1 MTNLAFQS
9 AIQLV
14 RKLRGGRIGC
24 RALLE
29 HYLERVERHNPTL
42 NAIIAFDREG
52 ARKRADA
59 ADQALARGESWGP
72 LHGLPMTIKESYD
85 VIGMP
90 TTWGKPDL
98 AGNIAKTNAVVVD
111 RLIGAGAIIFGKT
124 NVPLLLGDW
133 QTFNDIYGTTN
144 NPWDVSRGPGGS
156 SGGSAA
162 ALAAG
167 LTGLEAGSDIGASIR
182 NPAHFC
188 GVYGLK
194 PTYGIVPPRGQALPG
209 VLAAND
215 LSVVGPLARSAGDL
229 RLALSVIAG
238 PDVLDAPGWSLR
250 LPRPKQKSL
259 ADYRVAVML
268 EDPNCDVD
276 SELAD
281 CLQATVD
288 GLAKAGARIDD
299 KARPAIDMTRSHEL
313 YIQLLRAVTT
323 ARQPIEAFNEAKAL
337 AATVAPDD
345 KSYAA
350 EVARAATQY
359 FRDWVPANEERTHL
373 RWRWAEFFEDF
384 DVLLCPAA
392 ARAAFPHNHGG
403 TRGDRTIQVNGKEVL
418 EVSELFWAGISSVVY
433 LPSTVAPIGLTAS
446 RLPVGIQIIGPHLGD
461 LGTIHFAK
469 LMAKALGGFAP
480 PPGYD

>member
-1 MTNLAFQS
+1 VTNLAFQS
-9 AIQLV
+9 AVQLL
-14 RKLRGGRIGC
+14 RKLRAGRIGC

-29 HYLERVERHNPTL
+29 HYLDRVERHNPAL
-42 NAIIAFDREG
+42 NAIIAFDSDG
-52 ARKRADA
+52 ARRRADE
-59 ADQALARGESWGP
+59 ADRALARGENWGP
-72 LHGLPMTIKESYD
+72 LHGLPMTVKESYD
-85 VIGMP
+85 VTGLP
-90 TTWGKPDL
+90 TTWGKPEF
-98 AGNIAKTNAVVVD
+98 ANNIAAKNAVVVD

-133 QTFNDIYGTTN
+133 QTFNDVYGTTN
-144 NPWDVSRGPGGS
+144 NPWNVGRVPGGS

-209 VLAAND
+209 ILAAND
-215 LSVVGPLARSAGDL
+215 LSVVGPLARGADDL

-238 PDVLDAPGWSLR
+238 PDVLDAAGWSLS
-250 LPRPKQKSL
+250 LPRPRQKSL

-268 EDPNCDVD
+268 EDPHCDVD
-276 SELAD
+276 LELAD
-281 CLQATVD
+281 RLQATVD
-288 GLAKAGARIDD
+288 GLAKAGARIDE
-299 KARPAIDMTRSHEL
+299 KARPAIDLTRSHAL

-323 ARQPIEAFNEAKAL
+323 ARQPMEAFNEAKAI
-337 AATVAPDD
+337 AASVAPDD

-359 FRDWVPANEERTHL
+359 FRDWVPANEERTHM

-392 ARAAFPHNHGG
+392 AAAAWPHNHEG
-403 TRGDRTIQVNGKEVL
+403 TRGDRAIRVNGKDML
-418 EVSELFWAGISSVVY
+418 EVNELFWAGLATVVY
-433 LPSTVAPIGLTAS
+433 LPATVAPIGLTAS

-469 LMAKALGGFAP
+469 LMAKELGGFTPA
-480 PPGYD
+480 PGYD

>member
-9 AIQLV
+9 AIQLI
-14 RKLRGGRIGC
+14 RKLRNGRIGC

-29 HYLERVERHNPTL
+29 HYLDRVERHNRAL
-42 NAIIAFDREG
+42 NAIIAFDLKG

-59 ADQALARGESWGP
+59 ADRALARGETWGP
-72 LHGLPMTIKESYD
+72 LHGLPMTVKESYD

-90 TTWGKPDL
+90 TTWGKPEL
-98 AGNIAKTNAVVVD
+98 AGNVPAKNAVVVD
-111 RLIGAGAIIFGKT
+111 RLIGAGAVIFGKT
-124 NVPLLLGDW
+124 NVPLLLADW
-133 QTFNDIYGTTN
+133 QTFNDVYGTTN
-144 NPWDVSRGPGGS
+144 NPWDVSRVPGGS

-167 LTGLEAGSDIGASIR
+167 LTALEAGSDIGASIR

-209 VLAAND
+209 LLAPND
-215 LSVVGPLARSAGDL
+215 LSVVGPLARSADDL
-229 RLALSVIAG
+229 RLAMSVIAG
-238 PDVLDAPGWSLR
+238 PDVFDAAGWSLR
-250 LPRPKQKSL
+250 LPRPRRKSL
-259 ADYRVAVML
+259 AEYRVAVML

-276 SELAD
+276 AELAD
-281 CLQATVD
+281 RLQATVD

-299 KARPAIDMTRSHEL
+299 KARPAIDTTRSHEI
-313 YIQLLRAVTT
+313 YIQLLRAVTA
-323 ARQPIEAFNEAKAL
+323 ARQPMEAFNEAKTL
-337 AATVAPDD
+337 AATLAPDD

-350 EVARAATQY
+350 QVARAATQY
-359 FRDWVPANEERTHL
+359 YREWVPANEERTHM

-392 ARAAFPHNHGG
+392 ASAAFPHNHEG
-403 TRGDRTIQVNGKEVL
+403 TRGDRTIRVNGADML
-418 EVSELFWAGISSVVY
+418 EVNELFWAGLGTVVY

-446 RLPVGIQIIGPHLGD
+446 RLPVGVQIIGPHLGD
-461 LGTIHFAK
+461 LSTIHFAK
-469 LMAKALGGFAP
+469 LMAKELGGFAP
-480 PPGYD
+480 PPGYA

>member
-1 MTNLAFQS
+1 VTNLAFQS
-9 AIQLV
+9 AVQLV
-14 RKLRGGRIGC
+14 RKLRSGRIGS

-29 HYLERVERHNPTL
+29 HYLNRVERYNPTL
-42 NAIIAFDREG
+42 NAIITFDREG
-52 ARKRADA
+52 ARKRADE

-72 LHGLPMTIKESYD
+72 LHGLPMTVKESYD
-85 VIGMP
+85 VVGMP

-144 NPWDVSRGPGGS
+144 NPWDVTRVPGGS
-156 SGGSAA
+156 SGGSAT

-194 PTYGIVPPRGQALPG
+194 PTYGIVPARGQALPG
-209 VLAAND
+209 ILAASD
-215 LSVVGPLARSAGDL
+215 LSVVGPLARSADDL

-238 PDVLDAPGWSLR
+238 PDTLDAPGWSLR
-250 LPRPKQKSL
+250 LPQPQKKSL
-259 ADYRVAVML
+259 TDYRVAVML

-276 SELAD
+276 GELAD
-281 CLQATVD
+281 CLQTTVD
-288 GLAKAGARIDD
+288 GLAKAGTRIDD

-323 ARQPIEAFNEAKAL
+323 ARQPIEAFNDAKAL

-350 EVARAATQY
+350 EVARASTQY
-359 FRDWVPANEERTHL
+359 FRDWMPANEERTHL
-373 RWRWAEFFEDF
+373 RWRWAAFFEEF
-384 DVLLCPAA
+384 DILLCPAA
-392 ARAAFPHNHGG
+392 ARAAFPHNHSG
-403 TRGDRTIQVNGKEVL
+403 TRGDRTIQVNGKRVL
-418 EVSELFWAGISSVVY
+418 EVTELFWAGISTVVY

-446 RLPVGIQIIGPHLGD
+446 NLPVGIQIIGPHLGD

-469 LMAKALGGFAP
+469 LMAKALGGFSP